1 MIYFIDE
8 TSKKEYCFCYIETDK
23 IDIAYKMRG
32 IDKGSWTEWDILFG
46 FNSIMDAINCISLG
60 GLGDSI

>member
-8 TSKKEYCFCYIETDK
+8 ISKKEYCFCYVETDK

-32 IDKGSWTEWDILFG
+32 TDKGSIWTEWSILFG
-46 FNSIMDAINCISLG
+46 FDSIMEAINVISLG
-60 GLGDSI
+60 GL

>member
-23 IDIAYKMRG
+23 TDIAYKMRATE
-32 IDKGSWTEWDILFG
+32 KGAIWTEWNILFG
-46 FNSIMDAINCISLG
+46 FNSIMEAINCISLG
-60 GLGDSI
+60 GLI